1 MNDSKTR
8 QNRAKFEKKLQGLD
22 KEYRLILVSDDCTV
36 ANGFRTYYNMTAPS
50 QQNDQL
56 TVLI

>member
-1 MNDSKTR
+1 MIQKLDRIGQNSKK
-8 QNRAKFEKKLQGLD
+8 NLQGLD